1 MPYSLIWET
10 YGVYKK
16 FTGVVTGAELVR
28 SVNEVANHIRFASAR
43 YEVSDYLSADAT
55 DFSQDALNEVRAVRI
70 GSFSRNPKVR
80 VAIVTLD
87 QEIQQRIFS
96 TIAARLTLHQTKI
109 FSEVADANA
118 WLGREA
124 TELV

>member
-1 MPYSLIWET
+1 MPYTLTWET

-16 FTGVVTGAELVR
+16 FTGVVSGAELVR
-28 SVNEVANHIRFASAR
+28 SVMEVANDIQFAQAR
-43 YEVSDYLSADAT
+43 YEVSDYLGADAT
-55 DFSQDALNEVRAVRI
+55 DFSQDALNEVRAIRI

-87 QEIQQRIFS
+87 TEIQQRIFS
-96 TIAARLTLHQTKI
+96 TIAARLTLHQTRI
-109 FSEVADANA
+109 FSELSDANA

-124 TELV
+124 AELV

>member
-1 MPYSLIWET
+1 MPYSLIWEP

-16 FTGVVTGAELVR
+16 FTGLVTGAELVH
-28 SVNEVANHIRFASAR
+28 SVNEVANHIKFSGAR
-43 YEVSDYLSADAT
+43 YEVSDYLGAEAT

-70 GSFSRNPKVR
+70 GSFSRNPNVR

-87 QEIQQRIFS
+87 DEIQQRIFS

-109 FSEVADANA
+109 FSALADANA
-118 WLGREA
+118 WLGREVS
-124 TELV
+124 ELV

>member
-10 YGVYKK
+10 QGVYKK
-16 FTGVVTGAELVR
+16 FTGLVTGAELVR
-28 SVNEVANHIRFASAR
+28 SVNEVAHHIRFADVH
-43 YEVSDYLSADAT
+43 YEVSDYLGADT
-55 DFSQDALNEVRAVRI
+55 TNFSQDALNEVRAVRM

-87 QEIQQRIFS
+87 SEIQQRIYS

-109 FSEVADANA
+109 FSAVADANA
-118 WLGREA
+118 WLGREV
-124 TELV
+124 TEMV